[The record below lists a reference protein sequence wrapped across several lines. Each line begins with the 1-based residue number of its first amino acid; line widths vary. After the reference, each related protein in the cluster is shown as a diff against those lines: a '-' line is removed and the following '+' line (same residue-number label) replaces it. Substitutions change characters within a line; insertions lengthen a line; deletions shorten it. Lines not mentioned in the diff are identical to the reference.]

1 MILHKKTVKYLRI
14 FCLTIGKNHVIII
27 KLSDESATQDE
38 NHIEKNFEEILKKGL
53 TNSERCDIMLKL
65 LLKESG

>member
-38 NHIEKNFEEILKKGL
+38 NHIEKIEEILKKGL